1 MMCRNESLQARGSS
15 SKNSVIPTHIK
26 TDDDDDDEQPPIR
39 IHPCTE
45 QTNLG
50 LLFSPNLKR
59 KFSTSS
65 LNKFF

>member
-15 SKNSVIPTHIK
+15 SKNSVITTHIK
-26 TDDDDDDEQPPIR
+26 TDDDDVDEQPPIR

-59 KFSTSS
+59 KFSTSG

>member
-1 MMCRNESLQARGSS
+1 MCRNESLQARGSS
-15 SKNSVIPTHIK
+15 SKNSVITTHIK
-26 TDDDDDDEQPPIR
+26 TDDDDDDDEPPIR

-59 KFSTSS
+59 KSS
-65 LNKFF
+65 ICGLNKFF